1 LLPGLPV
8 LLSANAFDVE
18 TNLARIE
25 FYDQGNQLLG
35 TGTNPPYS
43 AIWSNPLAGSAT
55 LYAVAYDTGG
65 LSTTSPPVPVTVS
78 LPAVYPPTLYITSVS
93 NTVGL
98 VWLSSI
104 SSNALQTATNLVPP
118 VFWSPV
124 TVTNGPIE
132 SDGAWF
138 YFVSPDAPRRFY
150 RLAY

>member
-1 LLPGLPV
+1 LLPGLQV

-25 FYDQGNQLLG
+25 FYDQANQLLV
-35 TGTNPPYS
+35 TATNPPYS
-43 AIWSNPLAGSAT
+43 AIWSNPAAGNTTLSAI
-55 LYAVAYDTGG
+55 AYDTGG
-65 LSTTSPPVPVTVS
+65 LSTTSPPVSVTVS
-78 LPAVYPPTLYITSVS
+78 VPAVYPPTLSIASLS

-124 TVTNGPIE
+124 TNPPLE

-138 YFVSPDAPRRFY
+138 YFVSPNEPRRFF
-150 RLAY
+150 RLAN